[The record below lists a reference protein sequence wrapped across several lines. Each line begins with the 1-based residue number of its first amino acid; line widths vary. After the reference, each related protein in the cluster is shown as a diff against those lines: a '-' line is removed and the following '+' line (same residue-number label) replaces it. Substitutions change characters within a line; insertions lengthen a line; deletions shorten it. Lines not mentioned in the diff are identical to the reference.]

1 MPRKTLLVF
10 VILAAFAAGCLSQ
23 PVEVGETLVPKKT
36 LPVHY
41 PEEAKSTSNPIPADD
56 ASIAIGKA
64 KFEVYCV
71 MCHGH
76 NGGAGQEITKGFEID
91 PSNLIT
97 DSVKKRTDGEL
108 FWATSNGVNDTKML
122 PWSDLL
128 SDEEIWHII
137 NYIRVLQKE
146 A

>member
-1 MPRKTLLVF
+1 MPRKILLVF
-10 VILAAFAAGCLSQ
+10 IILFTFVAGCLSQ
-23 PVEVGETLVPKKT
+23 TFEVEQTHVPKKT
-36 LPVHY
+36 LPVEY
-41 PEEAKSTSNPIPADD
+41 PEEAKSTSNPIPADEE
-56 ASIAIGKA
+56 SIAIGKA
-64 KFEVYCV
+64 KFEVYCT

-91 PSNLIT
+91 PSNLLT

-108 FWATSNGVNDTKML
+108 FWATSNGVNGTKML